1 MFPTKA
7 PAAVHNGA
15 AATAGAPAS
24 PIANFDD
31 LTQKEIEVLRWIR
44 HGKTNMEIASVLN
57 KSPATIKTQVE
68 GILRKLGVENRVALA
83 IIVER
88 ASSGLISAG

>member
-1 MFPTKA
+1 
-7 PAAVHNGA
+7 
-15 AATAGAPAS
+15 
-24 PIANFDD
+24 
-31 LTQKEIEVLRWIR
+31 
-44 HGKTNMEIASVLN
+44 MEIASVLN

>member
-1 MFPTKA
+1 MPKSPA
-7 PAAVHNGA
+7 P
-15 AATAGAPAS
+15 PAS